1 MNRITVT
8 LNEVIEQQLRN
19 IQGGLISGRKQ
30 DVSFTTTINTVL
42 LAGILG
48 SSEFSDK
55 TWALLKEFLD
65 NEKVKLEPEGLTD
78 NYLNE
83 LK

>member
-55 TWALLKEFLD
+55 TWEQLRNFLD
-65 NEKVKLEPEGLTD
+65 DEKVNLEREGLTD